1 MMIEPKRKKPGPKI
15 RTIGPR
21 GGPEHEQP
29 AGRWQVGA
37 GLIPEGGIDGREVP
51 GGRGTWRGT
60 RRDLV

>member
-1 MMIEPKRKKPGPKI
+1 MKIDPKRKKTGPKI